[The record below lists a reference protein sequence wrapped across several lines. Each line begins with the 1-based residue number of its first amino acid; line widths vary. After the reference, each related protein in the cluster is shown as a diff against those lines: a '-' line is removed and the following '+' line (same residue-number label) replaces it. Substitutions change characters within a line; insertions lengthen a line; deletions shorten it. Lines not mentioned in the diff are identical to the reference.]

1 MTTSNNIYIAG
12 IGMVTAVGGNANMT
26 AAAINAGMSGYQAS
40 EFISTTGK
48 PITMAT
54 VPDEVF
60 DDLNFNLTRHHKF
73 YSQHGH
79 IIKMAILAMQDA
91 YVNSCASSEQK
102 SPMPLLLAMPESRIG
117 VEQMPAEI
125 FIENIIDFSDLP
137 IDPNKVHRI
146 YSGRSAGLEL
156 LALAQRYLFEQNE
169 EFVLMGGS
177 DSPLDNDLL
186 GQLEVEGRLL
196 FEHQTDAFAPGEAAS
211 FILLTKNPEFAKKIN
226 EQFISLYPVG
236 LGKEPGH
243 LTSDLPYKGEGLD
256 LAFKSA
262 LVSHQQNDISTIYSS
277 MNGENFWAKEF
288 GVAQLRNKKSFTEQ
302 VNINHP
308 ADCIG
313 DVGAAM
319 GTTLLGLSAMNLLN
333 QAQQN
338 NASGKSSSKSSS
350 KPASHLIYS
359 SSDGEKRAAVV
370 IKKMTMANLQP
381 IKES

>member
-26 AAAINAGMSGYQAS
+26 AAAISAGISGYQAS

-48 PITMAT
+48 PIIMAT

-60 DDLNFNLTRHHKF
+60 DQLDLDLEQHHKF
-73 YSQHGH
+73 HRQHSH

-91 YVNSCASSEQK
+91 YVNSSASDEQK
-102 SPMPLLLAMPESRIG
+102 TPMPLLLAMPESRIG

-137 IDPNKVHRI
+137 IDASKVHRI
-146 YSGRSAGLEL
+146 YSGRSAGIEL

-169 EFVLMGGS
+169 DFVLVGGS

-186 GQLEVEGRLL
+186 GQLEDGGRLL
-196 FEHQTDAFAPGEAAS
+196 FEGQTDAFVPGEAAS
-211 FILLTKNPEFAKKIN
+211 FILLTKNPKFAQKRAGEVIAIK
-226 EQFISLYPVG
+226 PVG
-236 LGKEPGH
+236 LASEPGH
-243 LTSDLPYKGEGLD
+243 MTSELPYKGEGLD

-262 LVSHQQNDISTIYSS
+262 LANNSNGSNSSNKKIGTIYTSL
-277 MNGENFWAKEF
+277 NGESYWSKEQ
-288 GVAQLRNKKSFTEQ
+288 GVAMTRNSQYLSDDVTIE
-302 VNINHP
+302 HP

-319 GTTLLGLSAMNLLN
+319 GTSLLSLSANNLLN
-333 QAQQN
+333 NTSGQA
-338 NASGKSSSKSSS
+338 SY
-350 KPASHLIYS
+350 LIYS

-370 IKKMTMANLQP
+370 IEKMTLANLQHT
-381 IKES
+381 KES